1 MKGFIITL
9 MEKGIRPRGIEK
21 IKTPEIQVTHR
32 EGEKI
37 PSTNQCYT
45 ILNNYNVPEHIIQHS
60 KIVCRVALFLGYE
73 LNKNGEKLDI
83 SLINASALL
92 HDITK
97 FEDLKTHK
105 DHAKSGRILL
115 ENLGFSRIGEI
126 VGEHINLQ
134 NKDRNQRLSEEEI
147 INYSDKR
154 VMHTNVVTLSERFKD
169 LKKRYGLN
177 NKTLNEN
184 TIKRIN
190 ELELKTHELE
200 KKIFSK
206 LDFKS
211 EDLLHLLE
219 ITPIPKTNHYPR

>member
-1 MKGFIITL
+1 MKTEERNL
-9 MEKGIRPRGIEK
+9 TYKERK
-21 IKTPEIQVTHR
+21 EIL
-32 EGEKI
+32 
-37 PSTNQCYT
+37 STYKCYD
-45 ILNNYNVPEHIIQHS
+45 LLKKYNVPGHIIQHS
-60 KIVCRVALFLGYE
+60 ETVCRVALFLSYE

-83 SLINASALL
+83 QLINAAALL

-105 DHAKSGRILL
+105 NHAKTGKILL

-134 NKDRNQRLSEEEI
+134 DKRGIKTISEAEI

-154 VMHTNVVTLSERFKD
+154 VMHTEVVTLPERFKD
-169 LKKRYGLN
+169 LRERYGLN
-177 NKTLNEN
+177 KNTPNES

-190 ELELKTHELE
+190 ELELKIYELE

-206 LDFKS
+206 LDFNA
-211 EDLLHLLE
+211 EELLYFLE
-219 ITPIPKTNHYPR
+219 KTSCLSMQGKPVDM